1 MACSQT
7 MAIIPAF
14 QSLDNCLGARCSLI
28 DHLASLLSWALCG
41 ILSPLQEQSRQ
52 QEGIVG
58 QLLVSVSQLAV
69 ALILSAI
76 AAYLSFY
83 LFQLFTRDLDEWQAL
98 RDGNTAVGLVL
109 GAMLVSVAIV
119 LRPAIVVSPSIWD
132 VGRAFFFRV
141 LLAQAAQL
149 AVGLVLAVLALIVAL
164 YLFTALTRDIDEV
177 EELGKGNMAIA
188 SLLAGVVIGVGLM
201 VTQAVGQV
209 MGWVAS
215 LIF

>member
-1 MACSQT
+1 M
-7 MAIIPAF
+7 
-14 QSLDNCLGARCSLI
+14 
-28 DHLASLLSWALCG
+28 
-41 ILSPLQEQSRQ
+41 
-52 QEGIVG
+52 
-58 QLLVSVSQLAV
+58 SQLVV

-98 RDGNTAVGLVL
+98 REGNTAVGLVL
-109 GAMLVSVAIV
+109 GAMLISVAIV

-149 AVGLVLAVLALIVAL
+149 AAGLVLAVLALTVAL